1 VAGLDLVGVPEQFC
15 EQWITPMNRSPFLYS
30 RQHGRDVGLQE
41 TCHLGVRRFGNRL
54 DTILAPDHMPLD
66 FCSAIEELV
75 KYLHFCRVCSIA
87 HHASASGRTLSE
99 SRCDCE

>member
-1 VAGLDLVGVPEQFC
+1 
-15 EQWITPMNRSPFLYS
+15 
-30 RQHGRDVGLQE
+30 
-41 TCHLGVRRFGNRL
+41 
-54 DTILAPDHMPLD
+54 MPLD